1 MDRHFIVD
9 PQIASTTVPE
19 LRPCLASA
27 TIQERHSGQKVLDS
41 LMSYSSTTDQ
51 GFLSVLQEWLQSQR
65 EILILIRFSR
75 AAGSKSFE
83 FFSSRETLLERLQGL
98 PPGTCITAFR
108 EPQLPFRGVVDD
120 QFITTCLNNIPDGVE
135 FLIKETGL
143 RTAGCASWFHHTNGE
158 SHSELREGLKDS
170 RGLHVAVGRYPP
182 WLVDTDDVISAVVPD
197 EYGIVVTGIY

>member
-1 MDRHFIVD
+1 
-9 PQIASTTVPE
+9 
-19 LRPCLASA
+19 
-27 TIQERHSGQKVLDS
+27 
-41 LMSYSSTTDQ
+41 MSYSSTTDQ
-51 GFLSVLQEWLQSQR
+51 RFLAVLQEWIQGQR

-83 FFSSRETLLERLQGL
+83 FFSAREILFERLQGL

-108 EPQLPFRGVVDD
+108 QPQLLLRGVVNE
-120 QFITTCLNNIPDGVE
+120 QFITTCLDNIPDGSE
-135 FLIKETGL
+135 FLVKETGL

-158 SHSELREGLKDS
+158 SHTALREELEDS